1 MSNTNCI
8 VDEFGRDL
16 SLKKSLFD
24 DLLSRFKG
32 MSWAEINWLVED
44 EEEQANKTELQKLHD
59 ERKRLYAQGLYE
71 LEEGEVLDYP

>member
-1 MSNTNCI
+1 
-8 VDEFGRDL
+8 
-16 SLKKSLFD
+16 
-24 DLLSRFKG
+24 